1 MTSYIIPQ
9 LYLTILFSETYY
21 HLRPLRSQG
30 QETESCYSCHTSLV
44 IDKRNFLP
52 VILERDSV
60 HYKSGKY
67 CTDCHRRENVYL
79 QRRITSSKEEI
90 FSACPFYNFPRKDRS
105 GINEMCG
112 TCHREEYDDLL
123 SGVHKSRLDCTYCHG
138 NHGIKKASL
147 DIIRPERCSSCHRYP
162 NIATVRDEFRKAET
176 ILLSSESF
184 LRDKKEEM
192 PEIYNMFT
200 QRILVAK
207 TMMKRQHHRL
217 SRSDII
223 SNTNHILL
231 LSGHIRKE
239 ATSEAKRLRIRSL
252 MNLGIC
258 LIIVLAIIGVLYYLY
273 RYIEWRRTLHKR

>member
-1 MTSYIIPQ
+1 MTFYIISQ
-9 LYLTILFSETYY
+9 LCITILLSETYY
-21 HLRPLRSQG
+21 HLRPVRSQEE
-30 QETESCYSCHTSLV
+30 ETESCYSCHTSLV
-44 IDKRNFLP
+44 INKKNFLP

-67 CTDCHRRENVYL
+67 CADCHRRESVYL
-79 QRRITSSKEEI
+79 QKRITSSKERI
-90 FSACPFYNFPRKDRS
+90 FSACPFYKSPRKERS
-105 GINEMCG
+105 GINEMCA

-123 SGVHKSRLDCTYCHG
+123 SGVHKNRLDCIYCHG

-162 NIATVRDEFRKAET
+162 DIASVRDEFRKVET

-184 LRDKKEEM
+184 LRDKKEKM

-200 QRILVAK
+200 SRISVAR

-217 SRSDII
+217 SRSDIT

-239 ATSEAKRLRIRSL
+239 VTTEAKRIRIRSL
-252 MNLGIC
+252 INLGIYS
-258 LIIVLAIIGVLYYLY
+258 IIILAIIGVLYYLY